1 MIAVDVPS
9 KSLLLQHA
17 DPLTLRSLLKH
28 SKVLDHGQYNLAV
41 RHSLEATKVLRNM
54 GVAAP
59 APIKYH
65 YRWPG
70 KFKPGAHQIVMAE
83 FLTLH
88 RRGFNLSEMGTEK
101 TAAAL
106 WAADWL
112 MENKHI
118 RKVLIVAPLSTLER
132 VWLSEIFA
140 VLMHRRAG
148 IVHGSREYRLDMLRM
163 DMDFYIINP
172 TGLAIDSVRKAIT
185 ARGDIDLVIVD
196 EASTYCNA
204 STRQYSALA
213 KLLQPEQRLWL
224 LTGTPCSNAPTDA
237 WALARLVSPERVPK
251 YFGAFRQQTMQQL
264 TQYKWSPKPDSTRV
278 VYEALQPA
286 VRFRKEDC
294 KDLPPVTVSA
304 RDCPLTT
311 EQTKALNAMRKEMQV
326 ELRTKQI
333 TAVNAADT
341 ITKLRQIL
349 CGSVRNPLTDEYVQ
363 LDHAPRLGVL
373 MECIAEA
380 AAKVFVIVPFKGIIN
395 VLEKEVSKVYSVG
408 VLNGDVSVAKRNEI
422 IVNFKTQP
430 DPHVLLCHP
439 KVMSH
444 GLNLTEA
451 DMCIFYAPIY
461 SNDQAQQVVERFNR
475 SGQTRPMTVI
485 RIGGHKLEWDI
496 YKLIESRRLGQQQV
510 LDMYKDIALGGAS
523 T

>member
-1 MIAVDVPS
+1 MIAVDVAS
-9 KSLLLQHA
+9 KSLLLRHS
-17 DPLTLRSLLKH
+17 DPLTVRSLIDSSRL
-28 SKVLDHGQYNLAV
+28 LDHSQYNLAV
-41 RHSLEATKVLRNM
+41 RHTLDATRVLRNL
-54 GVAAP
+54 GIPAP

-112 MENKHI
+112 MENNYV
-118 RKVLIVAPLSTLER
+118 RKVLIVTPLSTVER

-140 VLMHRRAG
+140 VLMHRKAG
-148 IVHGSREYRLDMLRM
+148 VVHGSREYRLHMLSL
-163 DMDFYIINP
+163 DLDFYIINYE
-172 TGLAIDSVRKAIT
+172 GLAITDVRRAIM

-196 EASTYCNA
+196 EASNYRNA
-204 STRQYSALA
+204 GNRQYAAFA
-213 KLLQPEQRLWL
+213 KMMQPHQRLWMM
-224 LTGTPCSNAPTDA
+224 TGTPTPNAPTDA

-251 YFGAFRQQTMQQL
+251 YFGAFRQQTMQQV
-264 TQYKWSPKPDSTRV
+264 TQYKWAPKPDASRI
-278 VYEALQPA
+278 VYDALQPA

-304 RDCPLTT
+304 RDCPLTK
-311 EQTKALNAMRKEMQV
+311 EQTKALTAMRKQMQA

-349 CGSVRNPLTDEYVQ
+349 CGSVKDPLTDDYIP
-363 LDHAPRLGVL
+363 LDHTPRLQVL
-373 MECIAEA
+373 MDCIAEA
-380 AAKVFVIVPFKGIIN
+380 SAKVFVVVPFKGIIN
-395 VLEKEVSKVYSVG
+395 VLAKEVSKQYSVG
-408 VLNGDVSVAKRNEI
+408 VLNGDVSVSKRNEV
-422 IVNFKTQP
+422 IVNFKTRT

-496 YKLIESRRLGQQQV
+496 YKLVESRRLGQQQM
-510 LDMYKDIALGGAS
+510 LDMYKSVAQG
-523 T
+523 